1 MIVILY
7 LTLLVILLVLLKN
20 LFFPRENFHP
30 LDKKIQST
38 NSEEEEEQEE
48 HTHTTPTILEQA
60 KEGIPTNTAGPT
72 QTVKTIIEEKSTNTQ
87 SPAQQAAVEPT
98 PIEALQEEVAVL
110 EQIKEEEEKVINEVE
125 EEIKVVD
132 YIEAKAIALQKAAE
146 EASKVVS
153 VTAQVDDKCCG
164 VNIYE
169 RKLHNINK
177 CIKQHIKNLGNHLH
191 PKYNEWK
198 EIDEE
203 ENTCQSPQHVLAK
216 TSNCYDIVNDYRE
229 NINSL
234 LCLSNINTENCSYN
248 YRSEIKLEGEKLSD
262 KEKMGILIGN
272 MPCPNNNDPQRIEF
286 PKGSFYY
293 VNKCN

>member
-20 LFFPRENFHP
+20 LFFPIENFHLLQKP
-30 LDKKIQST
+30 GTIIENNQQ
-38 NSEEEEEQEE
+38 EEEKEE
-48 HTHTTPTILEQA
+48 HKHTTATILDQA

-72 QTVKTIIEEKSTNTQ
+72 QTVETIFEEKSTNTP
-87 SPAQQAAVEPT
+87 SPAQQAAAE
-98 PIEALQEEVAVL
+98 PIEALQEEAA
-110 EQIKEEEEKVINEVE
+110 EQIKEAEEEVINEVE
-125 EEIKVVD
+125 EEIKVVES
-132 YIEAKAIALQKAAE
+132 IEAKAIALQKAAE

-153 VTAQVDDKCCG
+153 VTAPVDDKCCG

-203 ENTCQSPQHVLAK
+203 ENTCQSPQHVLTK
-216 TSNCYDIVNDYRE
+216 TSNCYDIVNDYRD

-248 YRSEIKLEGEKLSD
+248 YRSERKLEGEKVSD

-272 MPCPNNNDPQRIEF
+272 MPCSNNNDPQRIEF